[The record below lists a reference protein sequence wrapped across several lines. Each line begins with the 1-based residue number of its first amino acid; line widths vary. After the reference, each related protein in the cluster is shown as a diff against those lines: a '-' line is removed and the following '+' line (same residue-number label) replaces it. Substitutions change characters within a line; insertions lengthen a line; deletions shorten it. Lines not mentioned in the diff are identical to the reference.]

1 MRADYDS
8 RADTLEIE
16 LRSVTELDGGDD
28 SAHPRAVVHS
38 DHGKPAVVDILYP
51 SLGIEEP
58 IAAVAAAYELD
69 GEALLSAA
77 HAALSSPD
85 RTVTLQ
91 VAARSAA

>member
-8 RADTLEIE
+8 QADTLEIE
-16 LRSVTELDGGDD
+16 LHQVTELDHADD
-28 SAHPRAVVHS
+28 STHPRTVVHS
-38 DHGKPAVVDILYP
+38 AEGKPAIVDILYP

-58 IAAVAAAYELD
+58 IAAVTDAYELD

-77 HAALSSPD
+77 RAALASPD
-85 RTVTLQ
+85 RTVTLE